1 MYSLPADLSL
11 YLRIRALL
19 YRSGRVDI
27 SRLNDREVEQTAHSL
42 LASGVYLRN
51 IEDIEAAIAF
61 FAQFAGAN
69 RQALLT
75 LLERAAELLDFG
87 TDRDRGVIYAAQYAT
102 YRDPLGA
109 VDKRLAK
116 QIRDGAEQKGAIGST
131 PGGRWLLRRDLHFLI
146 GGAFEDAVWARASER
161 FIEALTGQVT
171 VLPDYPQFDRALR
184 TLAPHPLFNVPEI
197 TGILYRLDR
206 DGARILN
213 ADPALF
219 ADGVIK
225 QVHGRVLLTFRAA
238 RK

>member
-1 MYSLPADLSL
+1 MYSVPADLSL
-11 YLRIRALL
+11 HLRVRALL
-19 YRSGRVDI
+19 HRSGRVDV
-27 SRLNDREVEQTAHSL
+27 SRLNDREVEQAARSL

-51 IEDIEAAIAF
+51 VHDIETGISF

-87 TDRDRGVIYAAQYAT
+87 TERDRGVLYAAQYAT

-109 VDKRLAK
+109 VDIRLAS
-116 QIRDGAEQKGAIGST
+116 QIRDGAEEKGAIGAT
-131 PGGRWLLRRDLHFLI
+131 PGGRWLRRRDLHFLV
-146 GGAFEDAVWARASER
+146 GGALEDAVWARASER
-161 FIEALTGQVT
+161 FIEALTGEVT
-171 VLPDYPQFDRALR
+171 VLLDYAQFDRALR

-197 TGILYRLDR
+197 TRILYWLDK
-206 DGARILN
+206 DGSRILN

-219 ADGVIK
+219 AAGVVK
-225 QVHGRVLLTFRAA
+225 QVHGKGLIFRAA